1 LLARSFFAKTAHLNL
16 SVSGREG
23 SARQHT
29 HRSLGGSH
37 LFEVGAGN
45 EVWNIVV
52 VGFSLG
58 LLEQTLDL
66 LVLLGSYL
74 LEDLRDHVLELLR
87 LWGTSGDQE
96 LLTHRELD
104 YTEGKFRRRRAKR
117 LAKKRDLLL
126 GFLM

>member
-1 LLARSFFAKTAHLNL
+1 VHAGRVIIEKVIVSILLREERKQITSPAQCAWANSWFRLRLLTRSLFAKTAHLNL
-16 SVSGREG
+16 SVSGRKG
-23 SARQHT
+23 SARLHT

-66 LVLLGSYL
+66 LILLRSNL
-74 LEDLRDHVLELLR
+74 LEYLRNHVL
-87 LWGTSGDQE
+87 
-96 LLTHRELD
+96 
-104 YTEGKFRRRRAKR
+104 
-117 LAKKRDLLL
+117 
-126 GFLM
+126 